1 MTVAYQP
8 GLENLAGS
16 LSDMGFTMVP
26 LGQTE
31 ETDAVLYT
39 QGLEVALRVRPSKRG
54 ALLLNVRGLSATQ
67 TAEALR
73 RRCHAQ
79 IF

>member
-1 MTVAYQP
+1 MTVTYQP

-26 LGQTE
+26 LGQAE

-39 QGLEVALRVRPSKRG
+39 QGLEGALRVRPGKRG